1 MSDTIIDE
9 AARWQAAQDSDAM
22 DWDAFT
28 LWLEADPRH
37 RAAFDS
43 LALLDDKVMAQRE
56 QIVALLPTAPEPA
69 EPRRYWRAASLAAGG
84 AIAAAVAL
92 AIALPHPGAVPTKL
106 ATYRTGAGET
116 REVALRDG
124 SRIELAPSSMMTIE
138 NDRQSQLTVAGSAY
152 FDVPHRPGRDL
163 TILAGG
169 LTIHDVGTRF
179 AVDAGVDSARVAVA
193 EGALEISSPR
203 IAKTVKLVSG
213 QNFLASNSLG
223 LMQRGAQRPETVASW
238 RRGELV
244 YDGAPLALVAGD
256 VARYAGKAVT
266 VDPAIANRRFSGV
279 LTIGDG
285 TGLVGTLAAI
295 MALDARPMGNGVR
308 LEPAR
313 KP

>member
-1 MSDTIIDE
+1 MSDTIIDQ
-9 AARWQAAQDSDAM
+9 AARWHAAQDSDAM

-43 LALLDDKVMAQRE
+43 IALLDDDLAAQRE
-56 QIVALLPTAPEPA
+56 QIAALLPATLTPA
-69 EPRRYWRAASLAAGG
+69 EPRRSWRAISAATGG

-92 AIALPHPGAVPTKL
+92 GIFVSQPDVVQPERVAYSTA
-106 ATYRTGAGET
+106 AGET
-116 REVALRDG
+116 REIALRDG
-124 SRIELAPSSMMTIE
+124 SRIVLAPSSLMTVE
-138 NDRQSQLTVAGSAY
+138 NERQTALTVAGSAY
-152 FDVPHRPGRDL
+152 FDVPHHPGRDL
-163 TILAGG
+163 SIQAGG

-179 AVDAGVDSARVAVA
+179 AIDANPDGARIAVA
-193 EGALEISSPR
+193 EGSLEISAPR
-203 IAKTVKLVSG
+203 IGKPVKLETG
-213 QNFLASNSLG
+213 QNFFASGSLG
-223 LMQRGAQRPETVASW
+223 LMQRGTQRPETVASW

-244 YDGAPLALVAGD
+244 YDGAPLALVVGD

-285 TGLVGTLAAI
+285 TGLVGNLAAI